1 MRQYTAARFV
11 IATATFCAVAE
22 KTSDAA
28 TAQWEKLLAG
38 DHVTADGIDTTPRL
52 ALVDDATSPTAWA
65 IVTEY
70 YRVRHVAKDG
80 DTAFDDAARY
90 HVDDAARYHV
100 GDDANFF
107 EEKAAA
113 IEAARALDDLGDEWD
128 MEVVAFDDVTGSGRV
143 VWLA

>member
-22 KTSDAA
+22 KTADAA
-28 TAQWEKLLAG
+28 TAQWEKFLAG
-38 DHVTADGIDTTPRL
+38 DHVTADDIDTTPRL

-70 YRVRHVAKDG
+70 YRVRHVAKDS
-80 DTAFDDAARY
+80 DTSF
-90 HVDDAARYHV
+90 DDAARYHV

-143 VWLA
+143 AWGA